1 MWIMKAGQ
9 WEVALDLL
17 GEMKATGVQA
27 NEVTYSILF
36 DVLAAAGQWQ
46 RALHLFMTLD
56 REGKGRAS
64 EGYQVRQS
72 IGVLELG
79 RNFSTA
85 SGSGITTTVGL
96 RRFESPFCR

>member
-1 MWIMKAGQ
+1 MFINVSVLFTVMWIMKAGQ

-36 DVLAAAGQWQ
+36 DILAAAGQWQ

-64 EGYQVRQS
+64 DGYHVRQS
-72 IGVLELG
+72 
-79 RNFSTA
+79 
-85 SGSGITTTVGL
+85 
-96 RRFESPFCR
+96 